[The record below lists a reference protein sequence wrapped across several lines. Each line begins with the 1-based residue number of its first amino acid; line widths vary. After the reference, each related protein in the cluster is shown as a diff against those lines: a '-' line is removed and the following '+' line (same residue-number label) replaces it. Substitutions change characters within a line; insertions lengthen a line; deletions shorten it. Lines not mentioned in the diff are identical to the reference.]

1 MTAVFH
7 QPAKGTT
14 RERLGLSM
22 SSGARYLPAGQD
34 EFDVGRIV
42 DNANAIDHTKHAED
56 PRVSGVSRH
65 LGNHPLILNRYWP

>member
-1 MTAVFH
+1 
-7 QPAKGTT
+7 
-14 RERLGLSM
+14 M